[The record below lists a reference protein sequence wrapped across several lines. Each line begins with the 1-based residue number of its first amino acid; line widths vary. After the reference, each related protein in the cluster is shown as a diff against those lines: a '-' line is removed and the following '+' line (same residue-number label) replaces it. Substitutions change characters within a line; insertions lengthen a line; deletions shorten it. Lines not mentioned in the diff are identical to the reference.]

1 MENAIVTY
9 LLHFTTPLASGRH
22 YIGSAKRDQLTR
34 RILDHQR
41 GNGARI
47 TRRAVEAGA
56 KLILVRTW
64 FSPDR
69 ELERRLKTNGHAR
82 DLCGVCRAQASI
94 LTPKNVSP
102 PAGLE
107 PERTVKVLDF

>member
-69 ELERRLKTNGHAR
+69 DLERKLKRNGHAR
-82 DLCGVCRAQASI
+82 DLCGLCRGTASQ
-94 LTPKNVSP
+94 LTLKNDSP
-102 PAGLE
+102 PAAFKAM
-107 PERTVKVLDF
+107 RTVKVLDF